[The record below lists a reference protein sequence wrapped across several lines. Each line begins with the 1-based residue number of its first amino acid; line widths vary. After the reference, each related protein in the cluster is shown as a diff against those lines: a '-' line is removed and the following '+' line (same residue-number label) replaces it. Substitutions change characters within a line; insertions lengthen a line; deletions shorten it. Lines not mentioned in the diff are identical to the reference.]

1 MKKQQEY
8 LKALDVS
15 WSYRLAKEMEKNASN
30 PALGYRTAGSAA
42 ELATGELLADTM
54 RSLGFPIVYKDA
66 IRVDAWEFQRAI
78 LTFRTEDGATR
89 TVQLG
94 SYQTNF
100 ITDGAAPF
108 SGLCREGHKIRLCGK
123 GCHRQAGAG

>member
-54 RSLGFPIVYKDA
+54 RSLGFPKVYKDA
-66 IRVDAWEFQRAI
+66 IRVDA
-78 LTFRTEDGATR
+78 
-89 TVQLG
+89 
-94 SYQTNF
+94 
-100 ITDGAAPF
+100 
-108 SGLCREGHKIRLCGK
+108 
-123 GCHRQAGAG
+123 